1 MRQFLKALLLFIPVG
16 LCAQSVQDVNTNGY
30 NKFYYDNGKLSSEG
44 TMRNGQPDGYWKT
57 YSINGTIKSEGNRKD
72 YKLDSVWK
80 FYSEQGK
87 IAFEFNYKEGKKNGL
102 KKTYD
107 TKEGALLTAENYEND
122 IKEGISTSYYKDGK
136 VKETIPFVAG
146 KEDGQGFEYD
156 PNGTVLTITQYKMG
170 FIQRSEIINR
180 KDKNGLK
187 QGLWKEFYPNGM
199 VKNEVTY
206 TDGKMSG
213 YLKEYSIRGSLTN
226 TTKYIDGVLQT
237 DAPELAKLDVK
248 TAFYDNGAVRYTATY
263 KDGVAEGIQR
273 EFSPEGKVI
282 NAKVYVGGVLT
293 GEGILDTAG
302 RKQGPWKEY
311 HPNGVLKSKGVYLN
325 GKRVDDW
332 TFYFSNEVVEQKG
345 KYDKKGKAQG
355 PWKWYYES
363 GNILREENYR
373 NNLQDGL
380 MTEYSDSGKV
390 ITKGEYLDGLKEGPW
405 MLELPEY
412 REEGSYKADKRDGEW
427 KHYYTLTG
435 KLRFEGK
442 FIDDVPDG
450 LQLFYYPDG
459 KLKQKGKYVGGM
471 KEGNWEFY
479 DEDGFLF
486 LTILYK
492 NDIELRFDGVKV
504 VPETVATESTLK

>member
-1 MRQFLKALLLFIPVG
+1 MHQFFKALLLIIPVG
-16 LCAQSVQDVNTNGY
+16 LFAQPVQEVNTNGY

-44 TMRNGQPDGYWKT
+44 TMRDGKPDGYWKT
-57 YSINGTIKSEGNRKD
+57 YSQNGTIKSEGNRKD

-107 TKEGALLTAENYEND
+107 TKEGILLIAENYEND
-122 IKEGISTSYYKDGK
+122 VKEGLTTTYYKDGK
-136 VKETIPFVAG
+136 IKETIPFVAG
-146 KEDGQGFEYD
+146 KEEGQGFEYD
-156 PNGTVLTITQYKMG
+156 PDGTILTLTQYKMG
-170 FIQRSEIINR
+170 FIQKSEIINR

-199 VKNEVTY
+199 VKTEVTY

-213 YLKEYSIRGSLTN
+213 YLKEYSLKGSLTN

-248 TAFYDNGAVRYTATY
+248 TAYYDNGAVRYTATY

-282 NAKVYVGGVLT
+282 NAKVYVGGTLT

-332 TFYFSNEVVEQKG
+332 TFYFANEKTEQKG
-345 KYDKKGKAQG
+345 KYDKKGRAQG

-405 MLELPEY
+405 ILELQEY

-427 KHYYTLTG
+427 KHYYTLTNQ
-435 KLRFEGK
+435 LRFEGK
-442 FIDDVPDG
+442 FVDDVPDG
-450 LQLFYYPDG
+450 MQFFYYPDG
-459 KLKQKGKYVGGM
+459 KLKQKGKYVGGL